1 MGARLELISDLAGV
15 HNQVQ
20 HLLSILGRELLH
32 MGNQYSHL
40 SSEEHACIMLRLRDG
55 FSSRAIAR
63 ELRRSPSS
71 VTREIAKHH
80 SLAGCGTL
88 PYEAS
93 RSSMRAHMAR
103 FKRRRQH
110 KLAPAGRL
118 FAEVRDKLKIGWSPD
133 QISGYLKALFAK
145 AVVGSRGEPD
155 AADAGC
161 HGARAPTH
169 PGGRNA

>member
-1 MGARLELISDLAGV
+1 MSFTAPTGFPLQKALVAGTAHRHGNDASPDSTVLAAKPGFFAHFRIKGARLELISDPAGV

-40 SSEEHACIMLRLRDG
+40 SSEERACIMLRLRDG

-93 RSSMRAHMAR
+93 RSSMRAPRVRQLNAQVIDCYEPG
-103 FKRRRQH
+103 FKNVYY
-110 KLAPAGRL
+110 K
-118 FAEVRDKLKIGWSPD
+118 RDNCCG
-133 QISGYLKALFAK
+133 
-145 AVVGSRGEPD
+145 
-155 AADAGC
+155 
-161 HGARAPTH
+161 
-169 PGGRNA
+169 